1 MKKITKIFL
10 FFCSVSS
17 LYSLSSCEKGYLNVD
32 EYLYDFITLD
42 SVFADQEKLLT
53 YINGIASYLPDE
65 DRLWTGAW
73 APFQIASDENF
84 ISWNDDRHAATK
96 FLLGEITPYLANG
109 YYNNYG
115 NWYKGIR
122 KANTVIA
129 RIDETK
135 NISTSTKREYLG
147 EMYFFRGYFMY
158 LLIQQYGPAVIPPD
172 DALDIDASGEELSLE
187 RNTYDE
193 CVNYIVEN
201 MEQAYSYLPN
211 TKDALSDIYRPT
223 SGAALAVMSRVLLVA
238 ASPMY
243 NGNPSYSTW
252 KRTNGSNFISQVND
266 NTKWGKAAI
275 AAKRIIQ
282 SGQYELYTY
291 PRSSDTEALAG
302 NVSTDQY
309 PNGAGGI
316 DPYRSYKY
324 SFVGEVPATSNPEII
339 WCTNQNPTGGDSPLW
354 ISSLAVHNGGN
365 GLNITQ
371 DLVDAYKM
379 KDGRD
384 INSSSSDYPY
394 PGANEVYQTIG
405 STKTHSDVQI
415 AANTARMYDNREP
428 RFYATIGFCHSYFK
442 GTSYTGSETTYK
454 NVEIAYYSNGNGAPT
469 TNYPNDYNHTGY
481 TCIKYNHHTDNLRG
495 TVVSKVF
502 PIFRYAEILLN
513 YAEALNEMESS
524 YFDEATGITVHRDL
538 EEIAAAVNRVRY
550 RAGLPGMSSE
560 ELASQSSV
568 REAIKRERKVEFA
581 LEGRRYHDLRRWLDA
596 AGAFSTPI
604 VGMNVKASSS
614 QRSSFYTRT
623 IINNTLTDRE
633 WSFKLYFW
641 PIPKSVL
648 DKNSKLVQNPSW

>member
-1 MKKITKIFL
+1 MAS
-10 FFCSVSS
+10 FFI
-17 LYSLSSCEKGYLNVD
+17 LDSCKKGYLNVD
-32 EYLYDFITLD
+32 EYLYDFTSLD
-42 SVFADQEKLLT
+42 SVFADQDKLLT
-53 YINGIASYLPDE
+53 YINGIASYLPNE
-65 DRLWTGAW
+65 DRLWTNAW

-84 ISWNDDRHAATK
+84 ISWNDDRHAGMK
-96 FLLGEITPYLANG
+96 FLLGEITPYLANS

-115 NWYKGIR
+115 TWYKGIR

-172 DALDIDASGEELSLE
+172 EVLDIDATGEELSLE

-193 CVNYIVEN
+193 CVNYIIEN
-201 MEQAYSYLPN
+201 MELASSYLPN

-252 KRTNGSNFISQVND
+252 KRTDGTNFINQTND
-266 NTKWGKAAI
+266 NTKWGKAAV

-282 SGQYELYTY
+282 NGQYELYTY
-291 PRSSDTEALAG
+291 PRSTDTEALAS
-302 NVSTDQY
+302 NVPTDQY

-324 SFVGEVPATSNPEII
+324 SFIGEVPATSNSEII
-339 WCTNQNPTGGDSPLW
+339 WCTNQSPTTTDSPLW
-354 ISSLAVHNGGN
+354 ISSLALHGGGN

-384 INSSSSDYPY
+384 INNSSTEYPY
-394 PGANEVYQTIG
+394 PGANDVYQTIG
-405 STKTHSDVQI
+405 STKVHSDVQI
-415 AANTARMYDNREP
+415 ASNAARMYDNREP

-442 GTSYTGSETTYK
+442 GTTYTGSETTYK
-454 NVEIAYYSNGNGAPT
+454 NVEITYYSNGNGAPT

-495 TVVSKVF
+495 SALSKVF

-513 YAEALNEMESS
+513 YAEALNELNGT
-524 YFDEATGITVHRDL
+524 YFDESTGITVQRDL
-538 EEIAAAVNRVRY
+538 EEIANAVNRVRY

-560 ELASQSSV
+560 ELTSQSSV

-596 AGAFSTPI
+596 PDAFGTPI
-604 VGMNVKASSS
+604 VGMNIKASSS

-623 IINNTLTDRE
+623 IINNVLTDRE
-633 WSFKLYFW
+633 WAFKLYFW
-641 PIPKSVL
+641 PLPKNVL